1 MARVH
6 RPAVPCSARRST
18 GDPCK
23 NYAMLGGRVCHAHG
37 GRAPQTR
44 NAAQRR
50 LAEAEVLRA
59 LAELDATRKLEQE
72 ALAPWADDI
81 RMERLMA
88 PIAPEQS
95 ARRLRQIAKAMTT
108 AARRL
113 RQEAKQLDERAAS

>member
-1 MARVH
+1 MARA
-6 RPAVPCSARRST
+6 RPAVPCSAHRSN

-50 LAEAEVLRA
+50 LTEAQILRLLVEFDTA
-59 LAELDATRKLEQE
+59 RKVQQE

-81 RMERLMA
+81 RMERIMA
-88 PIAPEQS
+88 PIAPRQS
-95 ARRLRQIAKAMTT
+95 ARRLRQIAKEMASF
-108 AARRL
+108 ARHL
-113 RQEAKQLDERAAS
+113 RHEAKQLEQRAAS